1 MATDI
6 VSAVSRF
13 LTPEVTGK
21 LAAASGLDSSVARTA
36 VSAAVPSI
44 LSGLASI
51 AGTPA
56 GARQL
61 AAAVKDQ
68 PVDILGSVVSGL
80 TGSAQM
86 AQQGTSLLSSL
97 LGGGPLGVLTSA
109 VSKFA
114 SVGEAPT
121 QTLMGLLTPVIM
133 GVLGREQRAAGLD
146 MNGLA
151 RMLTGQKDQIAAAM
165 PSGLNRLLDASGF
178 QRGMA
183 STSSPERRTYD
194 SSRADE
200 PRTAYMQRA
209 VAEPTRTAQGLSW
222 PYWVLPLLALGGL
235 LWYMLPRDRET
246 AERQTTEPVRTSQP
260 AAPSNKV
267 VASPESRSIFLARAP
282 DNWVSIG
289 NRPNDY
295 IGQVIHDRN
304 GQELGSIKDVLIGP
318 DGTPAAVLLN
328 VGRFLGIGDD
338 KDVAVQMSALK
349 LDQQGNTRRIVVDV
363 TKETLQA
370 APTFDRPKQ

>member
-1 MATDI
+1 MTTDI

-13 LTPEVTGK
+13 LTPEVMGK
-21 LAAASGLDSSVARTA
+21 LATASGLDSNAAQTA

-44 LSGLASI
+44 LSGLAGI

-68 PVDILGSVVSGL
+68 PVDILASVVSGL

-86 AQQGTSLLSSL
+86 ADKGTSLLASM
-97 LGGGPLGVLTSA
+97 LGGGPLGLLTSV
-109 VSKFA
+109 VSKFTG
-114 SVGEAPT
+114 VGEGSIA
-121 QTLMGLLTPVIM
+121 TLMGLLTPVIM

-151 RMLTGQKDQIAAAM
+151 RMLTGQREQIAAAM

-178 QRGMA
+178 QEGMA
-183 STSSPERRTYD
+183 PTSSPERRTYD
-194 SSRADE
+194 SPRAAYDA
-200 PRTAYMQRA
+200 PRTAYRA
-209 VAEPTRTAQGLSW
+209 VEEPTRKTQGLSW

-235 LWYMLPRDRET
+235 LWFLLPRDQQS
-246 AERQTTEPVRTSQP
+246 AELQPTGPVRTTQP
-260 AAPSNKV
+260 ATPSNR
-267 VASPESRSIFLARAP
+267 VAATPESGSIFLARAP
-282 DNWVSIG
+282 DNWVSVG

-295 IGQVIHDRN
+295 IGQDIHDRT
-304 GQELGSIKDVLIGP
+304 GQKLGAIKDVLIGP
-318 DGTPAAVLLN
+318 DGTAAAVLLN

-349 LDQQGNTRRIVVDV
+349 LDQQGNTRRIVIDT

-370 APTFDRPKQ
+370 APAFERRKQ

>member
-1 MATDI
+1 MTTDM

-13 LTPEVTGK
+13 LTPDVMGK
-21 LAAASGLDSSVARTA
+21 LAAASGLDSSMARTA

-44 LSGLASI
+44 LSGLADV

-56 GARQL
+56 GVRQL

-86 AQQGTSLLSSL
+86 AEKGTGLLSSL
-97 LGGGPLGVLTSA
+97 LGGGPLGLLTSA

-114 SVGEAPT
+114 GVGEAPT

-151 RMLTGQKDQIAAAM
+151 RMLTGQKEQIAAAM

-178 QRGMA
+178 QRGMETT
-183 STSSPERRTYD
+183 STPERRTYD
-194 SSRADE
+194 SPRTDE

-209 VAEPTRTAQGLSW
+209 VAEPTRKAQGLSW
-222 PYWVLPLLALGGL
+222 PYWVLPLLALAGL
-235 LWYMLPRDRET
+235 FWYMLPRDREVS
-246 AERQTTEPVRTSQP
+246 ERQATEPVRTSQP
-260 AAPSNKV
+260 AAPSNR
-267 VASPESRSIFLARAP
+267 VAVSPESRSTFLARSP
-282 DNWVSIG
+282 DNWISIG

-318 DGTPAAVLLN
+318 DGSPAAVLLN